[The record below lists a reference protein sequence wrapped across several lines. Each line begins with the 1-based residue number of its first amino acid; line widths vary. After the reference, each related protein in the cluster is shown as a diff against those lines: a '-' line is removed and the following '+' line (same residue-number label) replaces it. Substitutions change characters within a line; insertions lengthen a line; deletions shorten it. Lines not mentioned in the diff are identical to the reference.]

1 MHLQGL
7 GASPSWA
14 KLFKA
19 DCYHYHYHY
28 HPPVLMF
35 FIPSTHL
42 TIIVP
47 NAHLTSSELSN
58 PDSLLNRAGDE
69 RREELDELGSGCEQ
83 VLDAMHAV
91 ATKYNLLPEEARSGK
106 QLWQKFKF
114 GNGEMLDL
122 AQIRQKLS
130 AHTSAIT
137 MSVNL
142 CSLSSQGR
150 VEKELNAV
158 GGDLAGVRAKVNW
171 IAANMTAKS
180 GDESV
185 WTSHT
190 NDDKRLVINEGYSSS
205 VIHKHKHLLKS
216 YVEELGQ
223 RGVFDHET
231 DEEDA
236 EDLNEDSEESSDE
249 SVDRQQETGSQ
260 SEDGEVTLG
269 SGSEDAD
276 TQRENSKNSLL
287 RQSGRSEDDFSVGE
301 SDSSDAENHKRC
313 RTFRGAEQ
321 DDEAG
326 PSRVAKSKLP
336 QIVSYVNDYNK
347 VPKRKY
353 APTQRLRASRSSADE
368 YILGHPEAELAAR
381 YSLPISAPAQPE
393 RISGTRWLG
402 NILLY
407 TLSGFVP
414 TPEKLYDILIPGNGS
429 EQDEPS
435 LESSV

>member
-1 MHLQGL
+1 MSFGYSIGDGIALVQLAWNTVQGIRRACGEHNEL
-7 GASPSWA
+7 ARE
-14 KLFKA
+14 
-19 DCYHYHYHY
+19 
-28 HPPVLMF
+28 V
-35 FIPSTHL
+35 
-42 TIIVP
+42 
-47 NAHLTSSELSN
+47 SSLHRALRRLNRELSN
-58 PDSLLNRAGDE
+58 PDSILNRAGDE

-83 VLDAMHAV
+83 VLDAMHTV
-91 ATKYNLLPEEARSGK
+91 VTKYNLLPEEARSGK

-122 AQIRQKLS
+122 AQVRQKLS

-171 IAANMTAKS
+171 IAANMTAKN

-190 NDDKRLVINEGYSSS
+190 NDDKRFWRELRRELINEGYSSS

-236 EDLNEDSEESSDE
+236 EYLNEDSEESSDE
-249 SVDRQQETGSQ
+249 SVDGQQETGSQ
-260 SEDGEVTLG
+260 SEDGEVTLD

-276 TQRENSKNSLL
+276 TQRKNSKNSLPG
-287 RQSGRSEDDFSVGE
+287 QSGRSEDDFSVGE
-301 SDSSDAENHKRC
+301 SDSSDSGNHKRS

-336 QIVSYVNDYNK
+336 QTVSYVNDYK
-347 VPKRKY
+347 KGPKRKY
-353 APTQRLRASRSSADE
+353 APTQCLRASRSSADE
-368 YILGHPEAELAAR
+368 YILEHPEAELAAR
-381 YSLPISAPAQPE
+381 YSLPISSPAQPE

-402 NILLY
+402 YLGNILLY
-407 TLSGFVP
+407 TSAFLSM
-414 TPEKLYDILIPGNGS
+414 PEKLYDISYP
-429 EQDEPS
+429 E
-435 LESSV
+435 